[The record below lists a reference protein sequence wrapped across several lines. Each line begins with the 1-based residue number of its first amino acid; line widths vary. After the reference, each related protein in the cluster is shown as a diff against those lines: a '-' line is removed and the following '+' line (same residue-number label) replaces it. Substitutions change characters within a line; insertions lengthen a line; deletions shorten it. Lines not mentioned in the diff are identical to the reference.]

1 MRKIRILPLLALLL
15 ALFSC
20 SDVYM
25 EDLNT
30 DKSKE
35 SDMDPNALLTTAL
48 LQTYGDFGMMDTYR
62 SYITGFTQHM
72 AGGWNVSNYAGSVHA
87 DNDQMRLIW
96 DVLYS
101 VGIKNLVDGISRS
114 ADLPN
119 VNAVMRIHRVYLLS
133 ILTDTYGDVP
143 CKEAGLGYID
153 DISSPKYD
161 TQKDIYDFF
170 FTELAAC
177 EAQLNPSGDT
187 VTGDVTAYAGD
198 VTKWRKYANALRLR
212 FAMRISDVD
221 PVKAKAE
228 FEAAL
233 QNPFISA
240 AADDALVQYLD
251 APFTLYDGARE
262 YDFRVNALGEIL
274 YGQDA
279 TSPTLICAT
288 LYNKLRN
295 TNDPR
300 LYRICRHYINTKRSQ
315 IKPDE
320 GNVDVTDEVRAW
332 EDGVGGGPHPCRV
345 GCAWY
350 SEWVNAPANSQIPTL
365 AALVAADPDAGYDGN
380 NFPARMI
387 RPFLSIEFERPDRPG
402 VLMTS
407 AEVEFLL
414 AEAKEKGWNVTGTTS
429 DHYQA
434 GVRAA
439 MAFLN
444 THYLPAAQAISDAEV
459 NAYLAA
465 NPIGTNPKEAINT
478 QAWILH
484 LTNPSECWAN
494 LRRSDYPVLVNRN
507 NIPKFGGFTYDD
519 SNLTTPV
526 RLKYPNLEFNYNKE
540 NYKEINWHTRVWWDT
555 AEGKYL

>member
-1 MRKIRILPLLALLL
+1 MRTFRLLSILALML

-20 SDVYM
+20 SDLYM

-48 LQTYGDFGMMDTYR
+48 LQPYGDFGLMDTYR

-96 DVLYS
+96 DEFYS

-119 VNAVMRIHRVYLLS
+119 VNAIMRIHRVYMLS

-143 CKEAGLGYID
+143 CKEAGLGYLK

-161 TQKDIYDFF
+161 KQEEIYDFF
-170 FTELAAC
+170 FSELAAC
-177 EAQLNPSGDT
+177 EAQLDPTKDA
-187 VTGDVTAYAGD
+187 VTGDVTAFAGD
-198 VTKWRKYANALRLR
+198 VTKWQKYANALRLR
-212 FAMRISDVD
+212 FAMRISDVN
-221 PVKAKAE
+221 PTKAKAE

-233 QNPFISA
+233 QKPYISS

-262 YDFRVNALGEIL
+262 YDFRVNALAEVL

-288 LYNKLRN
+288 LYNKLRD
-295 TNDPR
+295 TSDPR
-300 LYRICRHYINTKRSQ
+300 LDRICRHYINTKRSQ

-332 EDGVGGGPHPCRV
+332 EAGAGGGPHPCRV

-365 AALVAADPDAGYDGN
+365 AALVAADPDAGYDQN

-414 AEAKEKGWNVTGTTS
+414 AEAKDKGWNVTGTAS
-429 DHYQA
+429 DHYEA

-444 THYLPAAQAISDAEV
+444 THYLPDAQKISDAEV

-465 NPIGTNPKEAINT
+465 NPLGTNPKEAINT

-519 SNLTTPV
+519 GNLTTPV

-540 NYKEINWHTRVWWDT
+540 NYKEVNWHSRVWWDT
-555 AEGKYL
+555 AEGRYL